1 MKTINQKIEKVKE
14 ILKDKKVA
22 ISFSGGADSTLLAY
36 LAKDVCKDLILIT
49 YNNCIMPTNFVEF
62 TKEKASELKINHEI
76 IENDFINIDNFVE
89 NSHNRCYVCRK
100 LMYDTIKQ
108 VANDKG
114 YQIIIDGTNI
124 SDLIEDRPG
133 ILINYMYEIQ
143 SPFIEA
149 KLESDEIHKYLKDNK
164 INYSKATTCLATR
177 IKTGEEITADKINRI
192 RYSEDIIKNI
202 TNSDEIR
209 LREENNIGTIEIENI
224 RKIID
229 LDKINTIKDELK
241 LMNYD
246 KLLLNINYENK
257 KSKLIEFKEDKINN
271 TYAFEKDLPYKIDLD
286 STKEKLESL
295 SNSSNSSNNNNHKD
309 SNIIKTIRYLED
321 IGFITLELNINSN
334 TKPTITIFKTGKIT
348 GKDFN
353 SKEDAKNAFIII
365 LQNIR
370 REKIE

>member
-76 IENDFINIDNFVE
+76 IENDFIDIDNFVE
-89 NSHNRCYVCRK
+89 NNPNRCYVCRK
-100 LMYDTIKQ
+100 LMYDAIKQ

-149 KLESDEIHKYLKDNK
+149 KLESDEIHKYLEYNN

-177 IKTGEEITADKINRI
+177 IKTEEEITADKINRI
-192 RYSEDIIKNI
+192 SYSEDIIKKI

-209 LREENNIGTIEIENI
+209 LREENNIGTIEIKDFE
-224 RKIID
+224 KIIN
-229 LDKINTIKDELK
+229 LDKINEIKDELK
-241 LMNYD
+241 PMNYD
-246 KLLLNINYENK
+246 KLLLDINYENK
-257 KSKLIEFKEDKINN
+257 DKTKLFELKEDKLNN
-271 TYAFEKDLPYKIDLD
+271 NFALEKDLPYKINLD
-286 STKEKLESL
+286 YTYENLTK
-295 SNSSNSSNNNNHKD
+295 
-309 SNIIKTIRYLED
+309 IKSIKNIRYLED
-321 IGFITLELNINSN
+321 IGFITLELNINSDSIL
-334 TKPTITIFKTGKIT
+334 KPTITIFKTGKIT

-353 SKEDAKNAFIII
+353 SKEDLKKTFVLI

-370 REKIE
+370 REK